1 MKCYFKSKKAVCLT
15 TGVSIQKNMGSKYQ
29 LEWDHI
35 FAWSKL
41 RLMGYNIENVSKYQL
56 AQEITNRAVITQ
68 LANRKKSDQPAVNY
82 LESVKE
88 RFPNA
93 LSLQV
98 IPEDKN
104 LWNIENYEL
113 FLQKRREMLAEEL
126 NAFLT
131 NITETET
138 VSRDLQYRR
147 HY

>member
-1 MKCYFKSKKAVCLT
+1 MSQDSRLEISANEFERRGVKHPLWNLMKRYFKSKSCLSYNWCIFKKIW
-15 TGVSIQKNMGSKYQ
+15 VQSINY
-29 LEWDHI
+29 EWDHI

-98 IPEDKN
+98 IPED
-104 LWNIENYEL
+104 
-113 FLQKRREMLAEEL
+113 
-126 NAFLT
+126 
-131 NITETET
+131 ETCGI
-138 VSRDLQYRR
+138 
-147 HY
+147 